1 MSKTPEEKFNNIN
14 IEPDTIIQ
22 SFRFLK
28 IDGIDCRYEEWI
40 WDGIEAEIL
49 IFCTDELKL
58 TDEQYLRTLLSK
70 FLRKDNI
77 DFKEMTTKSS
87 GNYTFINFNFKIKS

>member
-22 SFRFLK
+22 SFRFIK

-40 WDGIEAEIL
+40 WDGIEAESL
-49 IFCTDELKL
+49 IFCTSKES
-58 TDEQYLRTLLSK
+58 TLSRINS
-70 FLRKDNI
+70 FL
-77 DFKEMTTKSS
+77 DFL
-87 GNYTFINFNFKIKS
+87 